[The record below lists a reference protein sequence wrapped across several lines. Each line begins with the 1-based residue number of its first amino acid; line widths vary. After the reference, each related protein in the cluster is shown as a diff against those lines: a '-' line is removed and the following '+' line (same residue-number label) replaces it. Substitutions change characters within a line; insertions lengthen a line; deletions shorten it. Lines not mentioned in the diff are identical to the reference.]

1 MFMAFMVRSRSL
13 LICWLMARFDSRAA
27 RMRTRHRMESAAIF
41 GDATPEQASEMTLSP
56 QRRGIW
62 WPLLDEG
69 LYLPDFLAYRWGKE
83 LQKVAA

>member
-1 MFMAFMVRSRSL
+1 
-13 LICWLMARFDSRAA
+13 
-27 RMRTRHRMESAAIF
+27 MESAAIF